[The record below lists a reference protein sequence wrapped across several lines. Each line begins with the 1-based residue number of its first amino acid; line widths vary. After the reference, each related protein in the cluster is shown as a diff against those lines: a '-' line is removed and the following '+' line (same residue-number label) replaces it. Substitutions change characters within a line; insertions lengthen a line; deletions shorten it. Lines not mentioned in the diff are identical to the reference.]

1 MSAAKI
7 NPPPRPTARP
17 RGSAVTYPLGEFYAE
32 RGLPL
37 PVLAPITP
45 AQMPEPY
52 RSLLVHDSDMTSRL
66 EAFYGSTIHIRLV
79 ARHNHRADYFREV
92 VLELDRSH
100 EPVEYGAIRIVL
112 DTFPAEAREE
122 VLREKEPLGRILH
135 NYHIAF
141 TSRPD
146 AFFQMAAD
154 EFISESLQLTGRP
167 QLFARRNTLYD
178 VRHQPLAEI
187 IEILTPINRPATGPA
202 NTK

>member
-1 MSAAKI
+1 MNTAKI
-7 NPPPRPTARP
+7 IPPSRPTARL

-32 RGLPL
+32 RGLPMPTL
-37 PVLAPITP
+37 EQITP

-66 EAFYGSTIHIRLV
+66 EAFYGSIIHIRLV

-92 VLELDRSH
+92 VLELDSTH

-135 NYHIAF
+135 EYNIAF

-154 EFISESLQLTGRP
+154 EFISQSLQLTGRP

-178 VRHQPLAEI
+178 VRNQPLAEI
-187 IEILTPINRPATGPA
+187 IEILTPINRPDTGPA